1 MKSILTFIAIS
12 IVGVSAFTGCQKY
25 DYNPSMGATID
36 TMAFNSTGNTKV
48 FAHVDTSTHNPQL
61 VIVSAT
67 SNVYTPGTAFI
78 PIITLTTPNIIGNYI
93 IDTNNKTRSAMVY
106 TSATGNT
113 GTVAVSGEI
122 KVTSIEGG
130 KIKGSFTL
138 TCADGTTVTNG
149 QYIAKEY
156 YY

>member
-1 MKSILTFIAIS
+1 MKSILTFIAIA
-12 IVGVSAFTGCQKY
+12 IVGVSAFTSCQKY

-36 TMAFNSTGNTKV
+36 TMVFSGSGNTNV

-61 VIVSAT
+61 VIISGK
-67 SNVYTPGTAFI
+67 SDVYTPGTSFI
-78 PIITLTTPNIIGNYI
+78 PRIILTVPNVTGNFI
-93 IDTNNKTRSAMVY
+93 VDTTTKTRNAMVY
-106 TSATGNT
+106 TSATGSA

-122 KVTSIEGG
+122 KITSIDGG

-149 QYIAKEY
+149 QFIAKEY
-156 YY
+156 AY